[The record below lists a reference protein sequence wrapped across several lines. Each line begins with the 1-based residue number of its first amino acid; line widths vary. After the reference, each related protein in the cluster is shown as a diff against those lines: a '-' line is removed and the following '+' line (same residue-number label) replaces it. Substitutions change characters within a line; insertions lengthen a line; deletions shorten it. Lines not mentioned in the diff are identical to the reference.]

1 MANRYSYKD
10 PNAGNVVRTVVG
22 DNYSIFALGFC
33 QGGQAIKIFS
43 GSTEVL
49 YSCYLVGS
57 LTIVPIVPPVDNN
70 KPCDCLNG
78 SCIPATTYGTPGAFA
93 TLAACQAVVLKTLT
107 VRVSVSIQPKSPHS
121 NKLQIIYAGDCAGE

>member
-93 TLAACQAVVLKTLT
+93 TLAACQSGCAKN
-107 VRVSVSIQPKSPHS
+107 S
-121 NKLQIIYAGDCAGE
+121 NCTGECVDPAEIAALQQAANNLRGRLCG